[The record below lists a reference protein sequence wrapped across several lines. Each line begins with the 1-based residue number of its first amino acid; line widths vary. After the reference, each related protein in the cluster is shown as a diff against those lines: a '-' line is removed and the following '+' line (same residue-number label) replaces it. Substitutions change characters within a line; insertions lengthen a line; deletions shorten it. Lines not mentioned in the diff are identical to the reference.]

1 MATPKGVV
9 FLCYNIAMI
18 ISHEDEA
25 YRPFCE
31 NGAHIYSE
39 LICKFFIPN
48 IKTDRN
54 WVTINI
60 GKCCDHSIVFI
71 HSNLNT
77 VKKYGFIK
85 NYKDLILVCSQFS
98 TMKAVQN
105 FGKAI
110 YLPLSIDTQ
119 YVEKFRKLNHEKR
132 SCYAGRRGKVNVHI
146 MKENRIDLLC
156 DLPHEELL
164 TKMADYKYVYA
175 VGLTAL
181 EAMCLNCNIL
191 PYDIRFPDVRVWKL
205 KDIRTMIPILQQKLD
220 ECDKIE
226 T

>member
-1 MATPKGVV
+1 MTTPKGVV
-9 FLCYNIAMI
+9 FLCYNMYMI
-18 ISHEDEA
+18 ISHEDED
-25 YRPFCE
+25 YHPFCE

-48 IKTDRN
+48 IETDRN
-54 WVTINI
+54 WVTINM
-60 GKCCDHSIVFI
+60 GKCYDHSIVFI

-77 VKKYGFIK
+77 IKKYGFLK
-85 NYKDLILVCSQFS
+85 DYKDLILVCSQYS
-98 TMKAVQN
+98 TMKAVQKL
-105 FGKAI
+105 GKTI
-110 YLPLSIDTQ
+110 YLPLSIDTH
-119 YVEKFRKLNHEKR
+119 YVENFRKLNHER
-132 SCYAGRRGKVNVHI
+132 YICYAGRRGKVDYQLMRKNHVD
-146 MKENRIDLLC
+146 MLC
-156 DLPHEELL
+156 DMSHEELL
-164 TKMADYKYVYA
+164 KRMADYKYVYA

-181 EAMCLNCNIL
+181 EALCLNCNIL